1 MIPEYDP
8 LQQSSDLSLVAPLQ
22 QRVILHTI
30 GFELSV
36 DHPYMFIADQ
46 VTKLVHGRKVEFKT
60 PPASS
65 QGAMQKMK
73 NEVTQYAMS
82 FANDSMQTLVC
93 LQFPPQKVAAAMIY
107 MAAQFSKVQPVG
119 GKDWTEILEHGDVE
133 SLASICLQVIELI
146 LERKGAYKETFEKI
160 KSDVMKLQ
168 DRKDEEAGRAAK
180 RPRI

>member
-1 MIPEYDP
+1 M
-8 LQQSSDLSLVAPLQ
+8 
-22 QRVILHTI
+22 
-30 GFELSV
+30 SV

-46 VTKLVHGRKVEFKT
+46 VHKLVYGQKVEFKT
-60 PPASS
+60 PPSS
-65 QGAMQKMK
+65 LSNKDAMNKMK

-107 MAAQFSKVQPVG
+107 MAAQFSKVQPAG
-119 GKDWTEILEHGDVE
+119 GKDWTEILEHGEVE

-160 KSDVMKLQ
+160 KSDVLKLQ
-168 DRKDEEAGRAAK
+168 ERKEEEAGRAAK
-180 RPRI
+180 RPRT